1 MKKILISMMLI
12 AGITTAFA
20 ADVTTRAKITL
31 GSSSITV
38 RESADLSDAEES
50 GYDAPLF
57 GTSAITVS
65 ASGKDWVEWGTN
77 NLEGVKIA
85 FTPAAENVSFAFS
98 NVKGDLYLVDKTAN
112 KRHKIVAGEPYAF
125 TVAASEVG
133 TANANRFYISKI
145 AGKDICYKYEAL
157 EISDYNGWNLTVTE
171 KGQASPTINVPIESD
186 YFKQSLADKNAGYYV
201 VKLSKSGEDDIE
213 YIISVK
219 PTVFP
224 AN

>member
-1 MKKILISMMLI
+1 MKKIILSLLFVA
-12 AGITTAFA
+12 AGLTAFA
-20 ADVTTRAKITL
+20 DPSARVRIAYDGSNVTIRQDADKVSMEA
-31 GSSSITV
+31 
-38 RESADLSDAEES
+38 
-50 GYDAPLF
+50 F
-57 GTSAITVS
+57 GTPSIAILVS
-65 ASGKDWVEWGTN
+65 GTKYAQWQDTDIEGLA
-77 NLEGVKIA
+77 LE
-85 FTPAAENVSFAFS
+85 FTPAAENVSFEFS
-98 NVKGDLYLVDKTAN
+98 YVIGDLYLVDKTAN

-133 TANANRFYISKI
+133 TANANRFYISKV

-186 YFKQSLADKNAGYYV
+186 YFKQSLADKTAGYYV

-219 PTVFP
+219 PVVSIVP
-224 AN
+224 